1 MGHTPRLRRATCAP
15 KLCLSSKPPNDIEKT
30 SPAASGNERRW
41 PNCQRPERPPPGSVG
56 QQQEQPDSVDPPSD
70 LQTIPTSFPDISSLN
85 LQCDQPYS
93 SPDCTAPPRPQSPAG
108 YPDADP
114 FVSSGPSSLR
124 TNDRSYVQP
133 RTPPLTA
140 IATLQHRRTTRSSRP
155 ASPRFNMPTRLPRL
169 RMTPAIGH
177 PSSGR
182 MIRAHQSFTRDR
194 NPRSS

>member
-1 MGHTPRLRRATCAP
+1 LTPLTCKPFPPAP
-15 KLCLSSKPPNDIEKT
+15 L
-30 SPAASGNERRW
+30 
-41 PNCQRPERPPPGSVG
+41 
-56 QQQEQPDSVDPPSD
+56 
-70 LQTIPTSFPDISSLN
+70 DISSLN

-182 MIRAHQSFTRDR
+182 MIRAPTRVSR
-194 NPRSS
+194 GTGTHGRPSSTCNQLGARQQAGKGTATRGHISTGSKV